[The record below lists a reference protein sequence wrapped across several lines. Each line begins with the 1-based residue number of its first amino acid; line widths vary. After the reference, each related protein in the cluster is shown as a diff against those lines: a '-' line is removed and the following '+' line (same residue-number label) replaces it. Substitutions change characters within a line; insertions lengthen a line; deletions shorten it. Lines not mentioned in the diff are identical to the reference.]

1 MGDLGPQRQGIMVKE
16 GAKASHAAKIV
27 KKGAYLKSTRKIR
40 TKPNFHRPKTLALPR
55 DPRYP
60 RLAKDTTSA
69 HRRKMDHWQ
78 IIKYPL
84 ATESAMKKIE
94 ENNTLVFIVDVRA
107 NKFQIQEAVK
117 KMYEIQA
124 EKINT
129 LIQPNGA
136 KKAFVRLTSDVEA
149 LDVANKIG
157 II

>member
-1 MGDLGPQRQGIMVKE
+1 MGTSTRQEGIMVKE

-27 KKGAYLKSTRKIR
+27 KKGAFLKSTRKIR

-60 RLAKDTTSA
+60 RLAKDTTST

-84 ATESAMKKIE
+84 AT
-94 ENNTLVFIVDVRA
+94 
-107 NKFQIQEAVK
+107 KFQIMEAVK

-124 EKINT
+124 KKINT

-136 KKAFVRLTSDVEA
+136 KKAFVRLTADVEA

>member
-1 MGDLGPQRQGIMVKE
+1 MGTSTRQEGIMVKE

-27 KKGAYLKSTRKIR
+27 KKGAFLKSTRKIR

-60 RLAKDTTSA
+60 RLAKDTTST

-94 ENNTLVFIVDVRA
+94 
-107 NKFQIQEAVK
+107 
-117 KMYEIQA
+117 
-124 EKINT
+124 KINT

-136 KKAFVRLTSDVEA
+136 KKAFVRLTPDVEA

-157 II
+157 I